1 MTHCWPFQNCPLAQ
15 PEEVVVVV
23 VVLDIVEEPDVDEFT
38 AEQTYLVKSKV
49 DPDGQTTQAFW
60 LIS

>member
-1 MTHCWPFQNCPLAQ
+1 
-15 PEEVVVVV
+15 
-23 VVLDIVEEPDVDEFT
+23 VLDIVEEPDVDEFT

>member
-1 MTHCWPFQNCPLAQ
+1 MQLD
-15 PEEVVVVV
+15 EVVVV
-23 VVLDIVEEPDVDEFT
+23 DVEVEPEVEPEVEVEVEPEVDELT